1 MHSSAFTL
9 CLHYFLGIFTFHSQ
23 PTSHFIVQRASTA
36 QEGCGMEELM
46 NWMSIP
52 ATSDMVLDTPLF
64 HGHIYVGQFMS
75 TLSYKL
81 HTLTVKYFS
90 AMFQGFESC
99 MCKMFINGVFSC
111 VCVCCRVLDLC
122 RNVKERIVRECKE
135 RGVQFPPLST
145 CRYNSIIH

>member
-1 MHSSAFTL
+1 
-9 CLHYFLGIFTFHSQ
+9 
-23 PTSHFIVQRASTA
+23 
-36 QEGCGMEELM
+36 M

-111 VCVCCRVLDLC
+111 VCVCLLQSFGPVQKCKGEDSERV
-122 RNVKERIVRECKE
+122 
-135 RGVQFPPLST
+135 
-145 CRYNSIIH
+145 